1 MRLFIAVWV
10 NEEIR
15 EAVLDLLGRLSL
27 QAEGVKWTPREQ
39 LHFTLKFLGEQRPE
53 LVKGLLPVLE
63 EAGRQEP
70 VFSLSLGRG
79 GVFPTWQDPRVLW
92 LGPEQGKREL
102 CSLTQKIS
110 REITDHRLLP
120 DERGKENRSFS
131 PHLTIGRVK
140 SPAPVFDRA
149 LLTAGI
155 QGRMTVDGFSLVESI
170 LTPKGPVYQEV
181 QRFSLPETRG

>member
-53 LVKGLLPVLE
+53 LVKDLLPVLE

-79 GVFPTWQDPRVLW
+79 GVFPAWQNPRILW
-92 LGPEQGKREL
+92 LGPDQGEKEL
-102 CSLTQKIS
+102 YSLAHKIS
-110 REITDHRLLP
+110 QGITDNRLLP
-120 DERGKENRSFS
+120 DERAKENRSFS

-140 SPAPVFDRA
+140 SPAPQFDRA
-149 LLTAGI
+149 LLTAGV

-170 LTPKGPVYQEV
+170 LTPKGPVYKEV
-181 QRFSLPETRG
+181 QRFSLLEARH